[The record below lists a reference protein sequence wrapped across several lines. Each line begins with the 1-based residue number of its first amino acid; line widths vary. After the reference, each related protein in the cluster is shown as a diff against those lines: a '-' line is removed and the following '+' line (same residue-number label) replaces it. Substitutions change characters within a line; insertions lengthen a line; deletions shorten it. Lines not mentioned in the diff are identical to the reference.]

1 MVRVP
6 PLQSPA
12 ARGKVLSW
20 PLVLIVALST
30 GHASAAE
37 TCRFVGTTDYDGQL
51 VIEATS
57 TQADGA
63 IRVDVRLQ
71 LDARP
76 LPLIHTHY
84 LMQEIS
90 TWRLDGL
97 AQVAVNSRYSFN
109 DRIIR
114 QQWDVYNRV
123 AEGRRVADGL
133 DAYRVQGK
141 RLADFQR
148 HHPGFVAHWDPATF
162 AVPWLQDYDRAAAER
177 RPDLDL
183 RHDMTSVRPPLA
195 LAFYWLRWLPRQGE
209 VVPVFLPGFKEQKLA
224 ELAVAPASEA
234 PAAGQS
240 GWQAPLHYPGLSLSR
255 PSVASART
263 SSNRHL
269 LELYLDMHGVDH
281 SARGTIRQAGCTGT
295 PPTPPHPE

>member
-1 MVRVP
+1 MVPVP
-6 PLQSPA
+6 SLQSPA
-12 ARGKVLSW
+12 ARGRGLSW
-20 PLVLIVALST
+20 PLVLVVALST

-51 VIEATS
+51 VIEARS

-90 TWRLDGL
+90 TWRPDGL

-114 QQWDVYNRV
+114 QQWDVYD
-123 AEGRRVADGL
+123 RVADGL

-141 RLADFQR
+141 RLADFRR

-162 AVPWLQDYDRAAAER
+162 AVPWLEDYDRAAAER

-183 RHDMTSVRPPLA
+183 RHDMTSVRSPLA

-224 ELAVAPASEA
+224 ELAIGASSEA
-234 PAAGQS
+234 PTAGQS
-240 GWQAPLHYPGLSLSR
+240 DWQAPLHYPGLSLSR
-255 PSVASART
+255 PSIASART
-263 SSNRHL
+263 SSDRHL
-269 LELYLDMHGVDH
+269 LQLFFDLHGVDH
-281 SARGTIRQAGCTGT
+281 SARGTIRQVGCIGT
-295 PPTPPHPE
+295 PPMPPHRE

>member
-1 MVRVP
+1 MAPVP
-6 PLQSPA
+6 SLPSPA
-12 ARGKVLSW
+12 ARGKGLSW
-20 PLVLIVALST
+20 RLTLVVALSA
-30 GHASAAE
+30 GRASAAE

-51 VIEATS
+51 VIEARS

-90 TWRLDGL
+90 TWRPDGL

-109 DRIIR
+109 GRIIR
-114 QQWDVYNRV
+114 QQWDVYD
-123 AEGRRVADGL
+123 RVADGL

-141 RLADFQR
+141 RLPDFQR
-148 HHPGFVAHWDPATF
+148 RHPGFVAHWDPTTF
-162 AVPWLQDYDRAAAER
+162 AVPWLEDYARAAAER

-183 RHDMTSVRPPLA
+183 RHDMTSVRTPLA
-195 LAFYWLRWLPRQGE
+195 LAFYWSRWLLRQGE

-224 ELAVAPASEA
+224 EIAIGASSQA

-240 GWQAPLHYPGLSLSR
+240 DWQAPLHYPGLSLSR
-255 PSVASART
+255 PSIASART
-263 SSNRHL
+263 SSDRHL
-269 LELYLDMHGVDH
+269 LQLYFDLHGVDH
-281 SARGTIRQAGCTGT
+281 SARGTIRQVGCTGT
-295 PPTPPHPE
+295 PPTPPDRQ